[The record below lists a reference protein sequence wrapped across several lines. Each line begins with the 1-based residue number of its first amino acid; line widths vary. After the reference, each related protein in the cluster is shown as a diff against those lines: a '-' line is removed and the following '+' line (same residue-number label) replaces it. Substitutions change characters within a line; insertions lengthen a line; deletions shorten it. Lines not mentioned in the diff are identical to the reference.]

1 MSYKQLILEQ
11 RYEIRAYMQAGF
23 SKNDVAGFIGVHKST
38 VTREIQ
44 RNTGLRGYRPRQAHQ
59 RAMERMRAAAKHI
72 RFTPDVKDKV
82 ESLLELDFSPDQISN
97 HLYLHHDIRI
107 SHERIYQHIW
117 ADKQSG
123 GDLYKHLRTGRRK
136 KRKRYGNRD
145 TRGQI
150 PERRGIEERPDIVDK
165 KARIGDWEIDTI
177 VGKDHKGAIVT
188 AVERKTLYTCITH
201 VSSRK
206 ADIVAKAIIRMFK
219 PFKERVLTITS
230 DNGKEFSGHK
240 NISDALETE
249 FYFADPYSAWQRGL
263 NEHTNGLLRQYFP
276 KKMKLESVSELLI
289 NSVETR
295 LNIRPRKTLEY
306 KSPMEAFLNLK
317 VALGT

>member
-1 MSYKQLILEQ
+1 MSYKQLTLEK

-23 SKNDVAGFIGVHKST
+23 SQNDIAGFIGVHKST
-38 VTREIQ
+38 ITREIQ

-59 RAMERMRAAAKHI
+59 KAMERMRAAAKHI
-72 RFTPDVKDKV
+72 RFTPYVKNKV
-82 ESLLELDFSPDQISN
+82 ESLLGLDFSPDQISN
-97 HLYLHHDIRI
+97 YLYLHHHIRI

-117 ADKQSG
+117 ADKQLG

-136 KRKRYGNRD
+136 NRKRYGNRD
-145 TRGQI
+145 NRGQI
-150 PERRGIEERPDIVDK
+150 ADRRRIEERPDIVDK

-177 VGKDHKGAIVT
+177 IGKNHKGAIIT
-188 AVERKTLYTCITH
+188 AVERKTLYTCISH
-201 VSSRK
+201 VPSRK
-206 ADIVAKAIIRMFK
+206 AEIVANAIIRMFK
-219 PFKERVLTITS
+219 PFKEKVLTITA

-240 NISDALETE
+240 QISDALDTD

-276 KKMKLESVSELLI
+276 KKMKLESGSQLLI

-306 KSPMEAFLNLK
+306 KSPMESFLNLK

>member
-1 MSYKQLILEQ
+1 MSYKQLTLEQ

-23 SKNDVAGFIGVHKST
+23 SKNEIAGFIGVHKST
-38 VTREIQ
+38 ITRELQ

-59 RAMERMRAAAKHI
+59 KAIERLRAAPKHI
-72 RFTPDVKDKV
+72 RFTSDVKDRV
-82 ESLLELDFSPDQISN
+82 ESLLKLDFSPDQISN
-97 HLYLHHDIRI
+97 HLYLKHGIGI

-117 ADKQSG
+117 ADKGSG

-136 KRKRYGNRD
+136 KRKHYGNKD
-145 TRGQI
+145 TRGRI
-150 PERRGIEERPDIVDK
+150 PDRRGIEERPEIVNQR
-165 KARIGDWEIDTI
+165 ARIGDWEIDTI

-188 AVERKTLYTCITH
+188 AVERKTLYTCISH

-206 ADIVAKAIIRMFK
+206 SERVTRAIIRMFK
-219 PFKERVLTITS
+219 PLKDKVLTITA
-230 DNGKEFSGHK
+230 DNGKEFSEHK
-240 NISDALETE
+240 KISEALETD

-276 KKMKLESVSELLI
+276 KKMKLDSVNELWM
-289 NSVETR
+289 NTVETR
-295 LNIRPRKTLEY
+295 LNIRPRKTLGY
-306 KSPMEAFLNLK
+306 KSPIEAFLNLK

>member
-1 MSYKQLILEQ
+1 
-11 RYEIRAYMQAGF
+11 MQAGF
-23 SKNDVAGFIGVHKST
+23 SQNDIAGFIDVHKST
-38 VTREIQ
+38 ITREIQ

-59 RAMERMRAAAKHI
+59 KAKERMRAAAKHI
-72 RFTPDVKDKV
+72 RFTPYVKNKV
-82 ESLLELDFSPDQISN
+82 ESLLGLDFSPDQISN
-97 HLYLHHDIRI
+97 YLYLHHHIRI

-117 ADKQSG
+117 ADKQLG
-123 GDLYKHLRTGRRK
+123 GGLYKHLRSGRRK

-145 TRGQI
+145 NRGQI
-150 PERRGIEERPDIVDK
+150 PDRRGIEERPDIVDK

-177 VGKDHKGAIVT
+177 IGKNHKGAIIT
-188 AVERKTLYTCITH
+188 AVERKTLYTCISH
-201 VSSRK
+201 VPSRK
-206 ADIVAKAIIRMFK
+206 TEIVANAIIRMFK
-219 PFKERVLTITS
+219 PFKEKVLTITA

-240 NISDALETE
+240 QISDALDID

-276 KKMKLESVSELLI
+276 KKMKLESVSQLFL

-306 KSPMEAFLNLK
+306 NSPMKSFLNLK

>member
-1 MSYKQLILEQ
+1 MSYKQLTLEQ

-23 SKNDVAGFIGVHKST
+23 SQNDIAGFIGVHKST

-59 RAMERMRAAAKHI
+59 KAMERMRAGPKHI
-72 RFTPDVKDKV
+72 RFTPDVRNKV
-82 ESLLELDFSPDQISN
+82 EFLLELDFSPDQVSN
-97 HLYLHHDIRI
+97 HLYLHENISI

-123 GDLYKHLRTGRRK
+123 GNLYKHLRTGRRK

-145 TRGQI
+145 NRGQI
-150 PERRGIEERPDIVDK
+150 PDRRGIEERPDIVDK
-165 KARIGDWEIDTI
+165 KVRIGDWEIDTI

-188 AVERKTLYTCITH
+188 AVERKTLYTCISH

-219 PFKERVLTITS
+219 PFKEKVLTITA

-240 NISDALETE
+240 HISDALETE

-289 NSVETR
+289 NSVETK

>member
-1 MSYKQLILEQ
+1 
-11 RYEIRAYMQAGF
+11 MQAGF
-23 SKNDVAGFIGVHKST
+23 SQNDIAEFIGVHKST
-38 VTREIQ
+38 ITRELQ

-59 RAMERMRAAAKHI
+59 KAMERMRAAAKHI
-72 RFTPDVKDKV
+72 RFTPYVKNKV
-82 ESLLELDFSPDQISN
+82 ESLLGLDFSPDQISN
-97 HLYLHHDIRI
+97 YLYLHHHIRI

-117 ADKQSG
+117 ADKQLG

-145 TRGQI
+145 NRGQI
-150 PERRGIEERPDIVDK
+150 PDRRGIEERPDIVDK

-177 VGKDHKGAIVT
+177 IGKNHKGAIIT
-188 AVERKTLYTCITH
+188 AVERKTLYTCISH
-201 VSSRK
+201 VTSRK
-206 ADIVAKAIIRMFK
+206 ADIVANAIIKMFK
-219 PFKERVLTITS
+219 PFKEKVLTITA

-240 NISDALETE
+240 QISYALDTD

-276 KKMKLESVSELLI
+276 KKMKLESVSQLLI

-306 KSPMEAFLNLK
+306 KAPMESFLNLK